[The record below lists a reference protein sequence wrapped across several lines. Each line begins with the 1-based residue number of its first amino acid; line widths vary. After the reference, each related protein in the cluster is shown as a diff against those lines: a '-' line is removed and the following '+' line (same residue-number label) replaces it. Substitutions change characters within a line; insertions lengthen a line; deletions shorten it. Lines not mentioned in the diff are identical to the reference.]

1 MSQIGVKTLPTF
13 LGVNYIDVNETKQT
27 ILVMAQFVDLI
38 LFVVSS
44 HASFSSFD
52 AYFEARVSPNLPR
65 IHTWMVE
72 KAKINMAGMS

>member
-1 MSQIGVKTLPTF
+1 
-13 LGVNYIDVNETKQT
+13 
-27 ILVMAQFVDLI
+27 MAQFVDLR

-65 IHTWMVE
+65 MHTWMVE
-72 KAKINMAGMS
+72 KAKINMAGLS